1 MLNVGVEEVAGT
13 EHSMGFSLSKNFP
26 NPFSGKTMIS
36 YQVPD
41 GSNVPVV
48 LKVYDVSG
56 KVIRTL
62 VEGEYGSGLYS
73 VYWDGRNETGRGVA
87 PGIYFARLIAG
98 NYVMTRKMLFLH

>member
-13 EHSMGFSLSKNFP
+13 EHPMGFSLSKNFP
-26 NPFSGKTMIS
+26 NPFSGKTTIS
-36 YQVPD
+36 YQVPN

-73 VYWDGRNETGRGVA
+73 VYWDGRNDTGRRVG
-87 PGIYFARLIAG
+87 PGIYFTRLTAG
-98 NYVMTRKMLFLH
+98 NYVMTRKMLFLR